1 MFDLRLI
8 SAEVLKLRRRR
19 GMLILAALL
28 TLGVALLMFA
38 VAGIQHAGDPARY
51 RPAGGAIALGD
62 TAYVLTMMA
71 MVMGVI
77 VGGTAGTQDIE
88 SGVFRDLAAT
98 GRSRLALF
106 SARMTGAWAVV
117 LPILAASMAATAV
130 LSIVLADSA
139 PTPDLGM
146 IASRTAGVLVA
157 GALSTAM
164 AVGLSAL
171 AGSRGAVIGV
181 LLAFFLVVQLLLIDV
196 GVLGAAR
203 QGIPAVA
210 IDRIADAQARGGVHV
225 ALGTAIIAVIAWG
238 VAALGLGAWK
248 TKTREI

>member
-1 MFDLRLI
+1 MLDLRLI

-19 GMLILAALL
+19 GMLVLAALL

-38 VAGIQHAGDPARY
+38 VAGIQHSGDPGRY
-51 RPAGGAIALGD
+51 RPAGGVIGYDDAAF
-62 TAYVLTMMA
+62 VLTMMA
-71 MVMGVI
+71 MVVGVI

-106 SARMTGAWAVV
+106 AARTTGAWVVV
-117 LPILAASMAATAV
+117 LSILALTMAVTAV
-130 LSIVLADSA
+130 LSIALADSA
-139 PTPDLGM
+139 ITPDADM
-146 IASRTAGVLVA
+146 IAARTTGVLVA

-171 AGSRGAVIGV
+171 VGSRGAVIGV
-181 LLAFFLVVQLLLIDV
+181 LLAFFLVVQLLLINV

-210 IDRIADAQARGGVHV
+210 IDRIADVQARGGVHV
-225 ALGTAIIAVIAWG
+225 ALGTAIIVVIAWG

>member
-1 MFDLRLI
+1 MLDLRLI

-19 GMLILAALL
+19 GMLVLAALL

-38 VAGIQHAGDPARY
+38 VAGIQHTGDPARY
-51 RPAGGAIALGD
+51 RPAGGVIGYDD
-62 TAYVLTMMA
+62 TAFVLTMMA
-71 MVMGVI
+71 TVIGVI

-106 SARMTGAWAVV
+106 AARVTGAWVVV
-117 LPILAASMAATAV
+117 LSILAVTMAATAV
-130 LSIVLADSA
+130 LSMAMADSA
-139 PTPDLGM
+139 VAPDAGM
-146 IASRTAGVLVA
+146 IAARTAGVLVA
-157 GALSTAM
+157 GALSSAL

-171 AGSRGAVIGV
+171 VGSRGPVIGV
-181 LLAFFLVVQLLLIDV
+181 LLAFFLVVQLLLLNV
-196 GVLGAAR
+196 AFLGAAR

-210 IDRIADAQARGGVHV
+210 IDRIADVQVRGGVHV

-238 VAALGLGAWK
+238 GSALGLGAWK

>member
-1 MFDLRLI
+1 MLDLRLI

-19 GMLILAALL
+19 GMLVLAALL

-38 VAGIQHAGDPARY
+38 VAGIQHTGDPARY
-51 RPAGGAIALGD
+51 RPAGGVIGYDD
-62 TAYVLTMMA
+62 TAFVLTMMA
-71 MVMGVI
+71 TVIGVI

-106 SARMTGAWAVV
+106 SARVTGAWAVV
-117 LPILAASMAATAV
+117 LSILAVTMAATAV
-130 LSIVLADSA
+130 LSIALAGSA
-139 PTPDLGM
+139 ITPDADM
-146 IASRTAGVLVA
+146 VASRTVGVLVA

-171 AGSRGAVIGV
+171 VGSRGAVIGV
-181 LLAFFLVVQLLLIDV
+181 LLAFFLAVQALLLNV
-196 GVLGAAR
+196 GFLGATR

-210 IDRIADAQARGGVHV
+210 IDRIADVQARGGVHV

>member
-1 MFDLRLI
+1 MYKR
-8 SAEVLKLRRRR
+8 
-19 GMLILAALL
+19 
-28 TLGVALLMFA
+28 
-38 VAGIQHAGDPARY
+38 Q
-51 RPAGGAIALGD
+51 
-62 TAYVLTMMA
+62 
-71 MVMGVI
+71 
-77 VGGTAGTQDIE
+77 TQDIE

-106 SARMTGAWAVV
+106 SARVTGAWAVV
-117 LPILAASMAATAV
+117 LSILAVSMAATAV
-130 LSIVLADSA
+130 LSIALAGSA
-139 PTPDLGM
+139 ITPDADM
-146 IASRTAGVLVA
+146 VASRTVGVLVA

-171 AGSRGAVIGV
+171 VGSRGAVIGV
-181 LLAFFLVVQLLLIDV
+181 LLAFFLVVQLLLINV

-210 IDRIADAQARGGVHV
+210 IDRIADVHARGGVHV
-225 ALGTAIIAVIAWG
+225 ALATAIIAVIAWG